1 MNLTPH
7 INLKPQGNFKMDIE
21 QLTTFGDVRR
31 MILNTI
37 VALRDD
43 RMDVS
48 RGMAIAA
55 NFKVLNDNI
64 QVEINAA
71 KMAMAT
77 KDEAHNFGRIVNMGQ
92 RLIGNGE
99 GQQA

>member
-1 MNLTPH
+1 
-7 INLKPQGNFKMDIE
+7 MDAN

-31 MILNTI
+31 MILDTI

-43 RMDVS
+43 KMDVT

-55 NFKVLNDNI
+55 NFKVLNDNV

-71 KMAMAT
+71 KMAMLT
-77 KDEAHNFGRIVNMGQ
+77 EGKAHSFGRIVGMGQ
-92 RLIGNGE
+92 KLIGNSGD
-99 GQQA
+99 QQS

>member
-1 MNLTPH
+1 
-7 INLKPQGNFKMDIE
+7 MDSN
-21 QLTTFGDVRR
+21 QLATFGDVRR
-31 MILNTI
+31 MILDTI

-43 RMDVS
+43 KMDVS

-71 KMAMAT
+71 KMAVAT
-77 KDEAHNFGRIVNMGQ
+77 EGKAHNFGRIVGMGQ
-92 RLIGNGE
+92 RMIGNSSE
-99 GQQA
+99 QQA